1 MTEMTMD
8 DEGIGRSLIF
18 AGEEYMTETEEQ
30 RAMSDTGRRNPEA
43 LAELEATGSDEW
55 STEQIILLLKSRSC
69 PPREPWV
76 GDDWRDDH
84 GHGDC
89 WMHGLAA
96 RKLEELQS
104 LVDQSKP
111 VAAKESRPADTTPN

>member
-1 MTEMTMD
+1 M
-8 DEGIGRSLIF
+8 
-18 AGEEYMTETEEQ
+18 
-30 RAMSDTGRRNPEA
+30 NPEA

-55 STEQIILLLKSRSC
+55 STEQIIVLLQSRSC

-76 GDDWRDDH
+76 SGDWRDDH

-89 WMHGLAA
+89 WANGLAA

-111 VAAKESRPADTTPN
+111 AVEHGSPRNIFEEDAQDPQEAEDG